1 VTTILLVDDHQLVR
15 AGLAGLLDSADD
27 LQVVGQAADGQQAVE
42 LAADLAPD
50 VVLMDLSMPVLD
62 GVEATRRLLA
72 DNPAAK
78 VVVLTSFSDQP
89 RVADTPYRR
98 GPGALWSPD
107 TNPARSAD

>member
-27 LQVVGQAADGQQAVE
+27 IQVVGQAADGQQAVE
-42 LAADLAPD
+42 LAADLSPD

-72 DNPAAK
+72 AHPAAK
-78 VVVLTSFSDQP
+78 IVVLTSFSDQP
-89 RVADTPYRR
+89 AWPTSS
-98 GPGALWSPD
+98 A
-107 TNPARSAD
+107 PASSKCSGW